1 MPRPSARALT
11 HPPRAPS
18 RTEAPGGDTGLVAPL
33 ERAIGGF
40 LERLATERRASPH
53 TVAAYRRDL
62 AHLTR
67 FVLGSPRT
75 SRLRDDAARPLGPAD
90 LDVGHLR
97 AFLGELARTSS
108 TATIA
113 RKIAAVRAFYR
124 DLTLRGELAVD
135 PARALALP
143 KVRKPLPTT
152 LNVDAARAVVEAPD
166 GSPEGARDR
175 ALLEVLYGSGIRL
188 SELVGLDLDDVE
200 ARVDGASLRVLGK
213 GSKERKVPLGSRGA
227 AALASWL
234 TQREA
239 LATGGSLDARA
250 LFVTKRGARM
260 GPRAVQT
267 VVAKWGAL
275 GAGRADLHPHALRH
289 TCATHLLDG
298 GADLRVIQKVL
309 GHESLAT
316 TQRYTHVSVERL
328 LAVYDGAHPLSRR
341 RGSGAPA
348 PGAEEPG
355 G

>member
-1 MPRPSARALT
+1 MPRPTARAST
-11 HPPRAPS
+11 HPRAPS
-18 RTEAPGGDTGLVAPL
+18 RDEAGPDVALVAPL
-33 ERAIGGF
+33 ERAIVGF

-67 FVLGSPRT
+67 FVLTSPRT
-75 SRLRDDAARPLGPAD
+75 ARLRDEAARPLGPAE

-113 RKIAAVRAFYR
+113 RKIAAVRALYR
-124 DLTLRGELAVD
+124 DLTLRGELEVD
-135 PARALALP
+135 PARALSLP
-143 KVRKPLPTT
+143 KVRRPLPTT

-166 GSPEGARDR
+166 ASPEGLRDR
-175 ALLEVLYGSGIRL
+175 ALLEVLYGSGVRL
-188 SELVGLDLDDVE
+188 SELTGLDLADVE
-200 ARVDGASLRVLGK
+200 LGAAAASLRVLGK
-213 GSKERKVPLGSRGA
+213 GRKERKVPLGARGA
-227 AALASWL
+227 AALSAWL
-234 TQREA
+234 EQRGA
-239 LATGGSLDARA
+239 FAAAGSLDPRA

-260 GPRAVQT
+260 GPRAVQA
-267 VVAKWGAL
+267 VVTKWGTL

-328 LAVYDGAHPLSRR
+328 LAVYDGAHPLARR
-341 RGSGAPA
+341 SGTPSSDATRV
-348 PGAEEPG
+348 EEPRG
-355 G
+355 